1 MIERKLP
8 EQVVLPNYDESIM
21 NLTCSIQQ
29 YYGIQPKH
37 KTLPA
42 VDSILFE
49 NRPKHVVVI
58 LLDGLGM
65 NILERNLH
73 IRDYLRKHLLAEYSS
88 VFPPTTT
95 ASTTSALTGLSPI
108 EHGWL
113 GWDVYFAKEDKNV
126 TCFTNTIQGTETPAA
141 DYNVARTTLPYKD
154 IVDQINE
161 TGKAKAFRIFPFGP
175 DGHPELTDW
184 SYAIEDTCKGL
195 EPTFTYAYW
204 EDPDYLLHREGT
216 NSNDVRKV
224 VEELNAQMA
233 YLTSRC
239 KETTFFITADHGH
252 FDIRRDFISED
263 YPDIAKMLIR
273 QPSIEPRA
281 MSLFVKPEYL
291 DTFARDFNGHFL
303 NDYVLF
309 TKEEV
314 LQNELFGPGFPHENL
329 TGIGDFVAAG
339 YTHRTL
345 FWDKTAKPFKS
356 HHAGLTKEEMRIPL
370 ISIVNRPKKTGMIVW
385 YALAAILLVLLY
397 MIII

>member
-1 MIERKLP
+1 MSEKKLP

-21 NLTCSIQQ
+21 NLACSIQQ
-29 YYGIQPKH
+29 YYGITPKH

-49 NRPKHVVVI
+49 QHPKHVVVI
-58 LLDGLGM
+58 VLDGLGM
-65 NILERNLH
+65 NILEKNLH
-73 IRDYLRKHLLAEYSS
+73 VRDYLRKHLLAEYSS

-113 GWDVYFAKEDKNV
+113 GWDVYFGQEDKTV
-126 TCFTNTIQGTETPAA
+126 TCFTNTIQDSKEPAA
-141 DYNVARTTLPYKD
+141 NYHVAKKWLPYKD

-175 DGHPELTDW
+175 EAHPELSDW
-184 SYAIEDTCKGL
+184 SYAIEDTCKGFN
-195 EPTFTYAYW
+195 PTFTYAYW
-204 EDPDYLLHREGT
+204 ENPDSLLHSEGT
-216 NSNDVRKV
+216 NSNDVTKI

-239 KETTFFITADHGH
+239 KETAFFITADHGH
-252 FDIRRDFISED
+252 FDIRRDFISEE
-263 YPDIAKMLIR
+263 YPDIAKMLLR
-273 QPSIEPRA
+273 KPCIEPRA
-281 MSLFVKPEYL
+281 MSLFVKPEYV
-291 DTFARDFNGHFL
+291 DSFAREFNGHFL

-314 LQNELFGPGFPHENL
+314 LKNELFGPGFPNENS
-329 TGIGDFVAAG
+329 TTIGDFVAAA
-339 YTHRTL
+339 YTHKAL
-345 FWDKTAKPFKS
+345 FWDKNAKPFKS

-370 ISIVNRPKKTGMIVW
+370 ISVVNRPKKTGMIVW
-385 YALAAILLVLLY
+385 YAVSALLLFFLY